1 MRLDGKRVIITGG
14 GGGIGGAIANRMA
27 QAGARIMIADLYLE
41 RASRTAQVLGA
52 EHLAVEVDVA
62 SLPSVEAMVRTA
74 EREMGGVDVLV
85 HSAGVALL
93 KDIFEVDPADWRQVI
108 DINLMGTYYCCL
120 AVAKSM
126 VARKSGGCLINIAS
140 AAAERPSRGATAYGA
155 SKGGVVTL
163 TRGLAVDLASRNIRV
178 NAIAPGPVETEM
190 ARKEHRSETRTMFQR
205 MIPMGRYAR
214 PDEIASAALF
224 LASDE
229 SSYVSGAIVTVDG
242 GYSGAG
248 NIG

>member
-1 MRLDGKRVIITGG
+1 MRLDGKRVIVTGG
-14 GGGIGGAIANRMA
+14 GGGIGGAIAGRMA
-27 QAGARIMIADLYLE
+27 RAGARIMIADLNPE
-41 RASRTAQVLGA
+41 SAERTARALGS
-52 EHLAVEVDVA
+52 EHLAVQVDVA
-62 SLPSVEAMVRTA
+62 DLKSVEAMVARA
-74 EREMGGVDVLV
+74 ERDMGGADVLV
-85 HSAGVALL
+85 HSAGVAMLRDVL
-93 KDIFEVDPADWRQVI
+93 EVDPADWRRVI

-120 AVAKSM
+120 TVAKSI
-126 VARKSGGCLINIAS
+126 VARKGSGCLINIAS

-163 TRGLAVDLASRNIRV
+163 TKGLAVDLASRNIRV

-190 ARKEHRSETRTMFQR
+190 ARKEHRPGTRTTFQS

-214 PDEIASAALF
+214 PEEIASAALF

-229 SSYVSGAIVTVDG
+229 SSYVSGAIVPVDG

-248 NIG
+248 NMG